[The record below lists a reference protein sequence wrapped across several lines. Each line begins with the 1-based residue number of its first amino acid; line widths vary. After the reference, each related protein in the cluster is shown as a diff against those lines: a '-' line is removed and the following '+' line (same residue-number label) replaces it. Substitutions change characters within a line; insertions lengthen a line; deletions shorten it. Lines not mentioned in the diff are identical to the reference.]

1 MTSDNSAASHW
12 NWLPDLLAFLYG
24 LAVAWFFHWQ
34 VKDLIWSLW
43 LCSLT
48 VGYTTILL
56 SIFGPIYSGRK
67 LVPAVGLAFQLV
79 GALFTL
85 AFFTVHFG
93 MFHFVH
99 SAFLNEF
106 FPLVDEHHGPPTLIL
121 YRIVL
126 ANYWP
131 FILAA
136 VVSERAA
143 LRQAVEKPNMMAPYV
158 NVIRMHLL
166 IFFFAGAAALKL
178 QSFVVYVVVF
188 SVYFF
193 PFRFVRSKFGG
204 ATVSQ

>member
-1 MTSDNSAASHW
+1 VTSDNSAASHW
-12 NWLPDLLAFLYG
+12 NWLPDLLAFGYG
-24 LAVAWFFHWQ
+24 LAVAWLFHWQ

-56 SIFGPIYSGRK
+56 SIFGPIYRVRK
-67 LVPAVGLAFQLV
+67 TLTGPVLGLQLA
-79 GALFTL
+79 GALFVL

-93 MFHFVH
+93 MFHFGH
-99 SAFLNEF
+99 SFFLNQF
-106 FPLVDEHHGPPTLIL
+106 FPVVDGHRGPPSLAL

-136 VVSERAA
+136 VVSERVA